1 MPQVVISDT
10 SILIDLQR
18 GEIIEAA
25 FKTTYEVA
33 VPDLLYRRELEP
45 YDGVKLAKLG
55 LRVIPVD
62 EHGVKL
68 AQGYR
73 TQQKRLSLADAMSLA
88 LAKRMESTLLT
99 GDGTL
104 RLLAES
110 EGVACHGL
118 FWLLDVF
125 EQERVVTVT
134 ALHVALHKIG
144 KHPRSRLP
152 KE

>member
-45 YDGVKLAKLG
+45 YDGVKLARLG
-55 LRVIPVD
+55 LKVIPVD
-62 EHGVKL
+62 EHGVEL
-68 AQGYR
+68 AQSYR
-73 TQQKRLSLADAMSLA
+73 IQQKRLSFADALSLA
-88 LAKRMESTLLT
+88 LAKRMDSTLLT

-104 RLLAES
+104 RLL
-110 EGVACHGL
+110 
-118 FWLLDVF
+118 
-125 EQERVVTVT
+125 
-134 ALHVALHKIG
+134 
-144 KHPRSRLP
+144 
-152 KE
+152 